1 MKHNNNWTSVER
13 QKEEWVDHD
22 LTETTTAAEP
32 EDTINYS
39 DDFNFLSI
47 HLIIFPNNLK
57 DF

>member
-13 QKEEWVDHD
+13 QKEEWVGHD

-39 DDFNFLSI
+39 DDFNF
-47 HLIIFPNNLK
+47 
-57 DF
+57 